1 MSGQPLPA
9 RPRRRWIWV
18 IVALLTAVVLVTPPA
33 LRIALKQEMHHEF
46 AQLGL
51 YRRPVTAVEVS
62 APGNAVAV
70 TVGQPGQ
77 VSVSGELSWLFSRP
91 VVRHAWRGT
100 TLAITVRCPAPDL
113 FEDCA
118 AGVTV
123 HVPATVAVAVSVG
136 SGSAALTGL
145 SGPVRAAAT
154 SGSLALGYVSGPVLA
169 SVTSG
174 SIRALTGLTSRQL
187 TAEVTSGS
195 LTLGFDRAPALLTL
209 VIGSGSGKIS
219 LPPATRYR
227 ITADPSAG
235 GVHVAPGMSSLRAAG
250 LISAEVGSGSLAIGY
265 PGVGAVGS

>member
-1 MSGQPLPA
+1 M
-9 RPRRRWIWV
+9 
-18 IVALLTAVVLVTPPA
+18 
-33 LRIALKQEMHHEF
+33 
-46 AQLGL
+46 
-51 YRRPVTAVEVS
+51 EVS

-91 VVRHAWRGT
+91 VVRDAWRGT
-100 TLAITVRCPAPDL
+100 TLSITVRCPAPDL

-118 AGVTV
+118 AGLTV

-187 TAEVTSGS
+187 TAEVTLGLP

-227 ITADPSAG
+227 ITAEPA
-235 GVHVAPGMSSLRAAG
+235 RAACM
-250 LISAEVGSGSLAIGY
+250 SRRA
-265 PGVGAVGS
+265 